1 MHPQTS
7 EEAQRKVEF
16 VTTETACDRRKL
28 TVCLTLTYATRMLT
42 RSALIYL
49 SRQEGLKDFAAR
61 FKLFKKLTT
70 RFVAGETIDEAT
82 AFIREMNTDGCSA
95 SFDHLNESVAN
106 PAEAEQEVAEY
117 LQILNRIDET
127 GINSNVSIKL
137 TQFGLELDPELAY
150 KNARAVVADAARRGN
165 FVRVDME
172 GSNVTQVTLD
182 IFKRLRAEFELNDV
196 GIVLQSYL
204 RRTYADAQ
212 ELIKLPARIRIC
224 KGAYN
229 EPPEVSFPDKNDVD
243 ESYVRVM
250 RLLLSSGIYH
260 GIATHDPRM
269 IEATI
274 DFSKKEGIP
283 KEAFE
288 FQMLYGVRRDL
299 QRQLA
304 KDGYNMR
311 IYVPYGKHW
320 YPYFMRR
327 LAERPANI
335 WFVFKNLLKG

>member
-1 MHPQTS
+1 M
-7 EEAQRKVEF
+7 V
-16 VTTETACDRRKL
+16 
-28 TVCLTLTYATRMLT
+28 T

-61 FKLFKKLTT
+61 FRPFQKLTT
-70 RFVAGETIDEAT
+70 RFIAGETVDEAI
-82 AFIREMNTDGCSA
+82 AAIRELNAEGCSA
-95 SFDHLNESVAN
+95 SFDHLNESVSS
-106 PAEAEQEVAEY
+106 PDEAEAEVKEY
-117 LQILNRIDET
+117 LNILKRIDET

-150 KNARAVVADAARRGN
+150 RNARKVVEDAARRGN

-172 GSNVTQVTLD
+172 ASTVTQATIDV
-182 IFKRLRAEFELNDV
+182 FKRLRAEFELNDV

-204 RRTYADAQ
+204 RRTYDDAQ
-212 ELIKLPARIRIC
+212 DMLKLPARIRIC
-224 KGAYN
+224 KGAYK
-229 EPPEVSFPDKNDVD
+229 EPPEVAFPDKKDVD
-243 ESYVRVM
+243 ENYVRVM
-250 RLLLSSGIYH
+250 QLLLSSGTYH
-260 GIATHDPRM
+260 GIATHDPKM
-269 IEATI
+269 IDATI
-274 DFSKKEGIP
+274 DYARRQGIG
-283 KEAFE
+283 KNSFE

-311 IYVPYGKHW
+311 VYVPYGKHW

-335 WFVFKNLLKG
+335 WFVLKNFFKG